1 MDLPIDIDIAGF
13 SERARFLI
21 EATAS
26 AGAVAEAAGIDA
38 R

>member
-13 SERARFLI
+13 FRKSAFLI

-26 AGAVAEAAGIDA
+26 AGAAAVAVGIDA